1 MKTAKGGMPQFIN
14 AIHEAVARKG
24 FKPKKAVCEIP
35 LRVFAA
41 LSGFCR
47 AAGSKEVMRFAQV

>member
-1 MKTAKGGMPQFIN
+1 MKTAKGGETPQFIN

-24 FKPKKAVCEIP
+24 FKPKKAVCEMP

-47 AAGSKEVMRFAQV
+47 AAGSRR